1 MNENL
6 RNFKDHDN
14 NGKIDLKKAMHES
27 SVSWKAMSD
36 AQKQVCHYSDLLV
49 VRHAWLNKE

>member
-14 NGKIDLKKAMHES
+14 KGKVDLKKAMHES
-27 SVSWKAMSD
+27 SARWQAMSED
-36 AQKQVCHYSDLLV
+36 QKKVCHYSDLLAA
-49 VRHAWLNKE
+49 RHA